1 MGKTKE
7 LQKWMETIVAEP
19 CNLSVWCCLFC
30 FLQNQNQLSLI
41 LHLRMAKKVNYI
53 LCIFYNIIVN
63 IFLKRLKKI
72 KEFSAKQQHNT
83 HQVK

>member
-19 CNLSVWCCLFC
+19 SNLSVWCCLFC
-30 FLQNQNQLSLI
+30 FLQNQLSLI

-53 LCIFYNIIVN
+53 
-63 IFLKRLKKI
+63 
-72 KEFSAKQQHNT
+72 
-83 HQVK
+83 